1 MVKTGDGTT
10 TQPFF
15 AYVNMLE
22 NFMATLTLTGLG
34 WAQWIPIR
42 PVDALRLFAIACKLL
57 SIVSLELL

>member
-10 TQPFF
+10 TQPFG
-15 AYVNMLE
+15 YVNMLE

-34 WAQWIPIR
+34 WAQWISIR
-42 PVDALRLFAIACKLL
+42 PVDALRLFAITCKLL